1 MLGYCH
7 NDECGLDIWSPDY
20 VLNTPS
26 HHYHVLNRAFSPYA
40 KHEQEKEDVI
50 KAIKTIAESEMFGDF
65 TFNLDDDFSDGDIKE
80 MMDRLREQGY
90 CVL

>member
-1 MLGYCH
+1 MS
-7 NDECGLDIWSPDY
+7 DIFM
-20 VLNTPS
+20 
-26 HHYHVLNRAFSPYA
+26 AYA
-40 KHEQEKEDVI
+40 KHEQEKNDVI
-50 KAIKTIAESEMFGDF
+50 KAIKTIAESEMLGDF